1 LYKFSLRLSPLPY
14 HLFQATLDANGGV
27 LPLPLIKN
35 KKTVNPRD
43 SSSAPVF
50 QLETAMGSA
59 IECFDSAT
67 AVVVPRSRFAPVKT
81 TGYAGGED
89 TREVVGWRHC

>member
-1 LYKFSLRLSPLPY
+1 MHLLLSFLPSIPCNF
-14 HLFQATLDANGGV
+14 LPSIPCNTIVNQATLVKCGGV

-50 QLETAMGSA
+50 QLETAMGSG
-59 IECFDSAT
+59 EKS
-67 AVVVPRSRFAPVKT
+67 SRGSGRRRRRLLWSVC
-81 TGYAGGED
+81 
-89 TREVVGWRHC
+89 VCV